1 MGHFY
6 SRRSCMLIL
15 WYGIGCWLVIDLFF
29 VFTMLSNEFECLT
42 LNLTPNE
49 ILKDCIVLKVMSFLS
64 EAEKGLERLLQVS
77 II

>member
-1 MGHFY
+1 
-6 SRRSCMLIL
+6 
-15 WYGIGCWLVIDLFF
+15 
-29 VFTMLSNEFECLT
+29 MLSNEFECLT

-64 EAEKGLERLLQVS
+64 EAEKGLKRLLQVS